1 MKRTIKLY
9 IIKLWGTYYME
20 KINSEILISTL
31 FLIGFDRVDS
41 LLFKYALGKLSIDN
55 IEKKEFIFED
65 EELSG
70 TFNQYVDFNGSFYS
84 LKNNYSLDTNVPL
97 VSGSSKILPLR
108 KVINI
113 NDKLLKYFSSI
124 DFTTII
130 SRKVNDI
137 GCDNLNDFDYL
148 FSKKEKQ
155 ILFNKSEDTTYL
167 KFSKVLSKTNKQ

>member
-1 MKRTIKLY
+1 
-9 IIKLWGTYYME
+9 ME

-41 LLFKYALGKLSIDN
+41 LLFKYVLGKLSIDN
-55 IEKKEFIFED
+55 IEKKDFIFED
-65 EELSG
+65 EELSE

-84 LKNNYSLDTNVPL
+84 LKNNYSLDTNVSL

-113 NDKLLKYFSSI
+113 NKKLLMYFNSI

-137 GCDNLNDFDYL
+137 GYNNLKDFDYL
-148 FSKKEKQ
+148 FSEKEKQ
-155 ILFNKSEDTTYL
+155 IIFNKSEDIAHL
-167 KFSKVLSKTNKQ
+167 KCKKLLNRINKY

>member
-1 MKRTIKLY
+1 
-9 IIKLWGTYYME
+9 ME

-41 LLFKYALGKLSIDN
+41 LLFKYVLGKLSIDN
-55 IEKKEFIFED
+55 IEKKDFIFED

-97 VSGSSKILPLR
+97 VSGSSKILSLR

-113 NDKLLKYFSSI
+113 NEKLLMYFNSI

-137 GCDNLNDFDYL
+137 GYNNLKDFDYL
-148 FSKKEKQ
+148 FSEKEKQ
-155 ILFNKSEDTTYL
+155 IIFNKSEDIAHL
-167 KFSKVLSKTNKQ
+167 KCKKLLNRINK

>member
-1 MKRTIKLY
+1 
-9 IIKLWGTYYME
+9 ME

-41 LLFKYALGKLSIDN
+41 LLFKYVLGKLSIDN
-55 IEKKEFIFED
+55 IEKKDFIFED
-65 EELSG
+65 EELSE

-84 LKNNYSLDTNVPL
+84 LKNNYSLDTNVSL

-113 NDKLLKYFSSI
+113 NKKLLMYFNSI

-137 GCDNLNDFDYL
+137 GYNNLKDFDYL
-148 FSKKEKQ
+148 FSEKEKQ
-155 ILFNKSEDTTYL
+155 KR
-167 KFSKVLSKTNKQ
+167 

>member
-1 MKRTIKLY
+1 
-9 IIKLWGTYYME
+9 ME

-55 IEKKEFIFED
+55 IEKKDFIFED

-84 LKNNYSLDTNVPL
+84 LKNNYSLDTNVSL

-113 NDKLLKYFSSI
+113 NKKLLMYFNSI

-137 GCDNLNDFDYL
+137 GYNNLKDFDYL
-148 FSKKEKQ
+148 FSEKEKQ
-155 ILFNKSEDTTYL
+155 IIFNKSEDIAHL
-167 KFSKVLSKTNKQ
+167 KCKKLLNRINKY

>member
-1 MKRTIKLY
+1 M
-9 IIKLWGTYYME
+9 LWGTHYME

-41 LLFKYALGKLSIDN
+41 LLFKYTLGKLSVDN
-55 IEKKEFIFED
+55 IEKKEFIFKD

-70 TFNQYVDFNGSFYS
+70 TFNKYVDFNGSFYS
-84 LKNNYSLDTNVPL
+84 LKSNYSLDTNVPL
-97 VSGSSKILPLR
+97 ASGSSKILPLR

-130 SRKVNDI
+130 SRKVDDI
-137 GCDNLNDFDYL
+137 GCDNLKDFDYL
-148 FSKKEKQ
+148 FSEKEKQ
-155 ILFNKSEDTTYL
+155 IIFNKSEDIAHL
-167 KFSKVLSKTNKQ
+167 KCKKLLNRINK

>member
-1 MKRTIKLY
+1 
-9 IIKLWGTYYME
+9 ME

-41 LLFKYALGKLSIDN
+41 LLFKYTLGKLSVDN
-55 IEKKEFIFED
+55 IEKKEFIFKD
-65 EELSG
+65 EELSE
-70 TFNQYVDFNGSFYS
+70 TFNKYVDFNGSFYS
-84 LKNNYSLDTNVPL
+84 LKSNYSLDTNVPL

-108 KVINI
+108 RVISI
-113 NDKLLKYFSSI
+113 NEKLLNYFSSI

-137 GCDNLNDFDYL
+137 GCDNLKDFDYL
-148 FSKKEKQ
+148 FSEKEKQ

-167 KFSKVLSKTNKQ
+167 KLSKVLSKTNKQ

>member
-1 MKRTIKLY
+1 M
-9 IIKLWGTYYME
+9 
-20 KINSEILISTL
+20 
-31 FLIGFDRVDS
+31 
-41 LLFKYALGKLSIDN
+41 
-55 IEKKEFIFED
+55 
-65 EELSG
+65 
-70 TFNQYVDFNGSFYS
+70 
-84 LKNNYSLDTNVPL
+84 KNNYSLDTNVPL

>member
-1 MKRTIKLY
+1 
-9 IIKLWGTYYME
+9 ME

-55 IEKKEFIFED
+55 IEKKDFIFED

-70 TFNQYVDFNGSFYS
+70 TFNQYVEFNGSFYS
-84 LKNNYSLDTNVPL
+84 LKNNYSLDTNVSL

-113 NDKLLKYFSSI
+113 NKKLLMYFNSI

-137 GCDNLNDFDYL
+137 GYNNLKDFDYL
-148 FSKKEKQ
+148 FSEKEKQ
-155 ILFNKSEDTTYL
+155 IIFNKSEDIAHL
-167 KFSKVLSKTNKQ
+167 KCKKLLNRINKY

>member
-1 MKRTIKLY
+1 
-9 IIKLWGTYYME
+9 ME

-41 LLFKYALGKLSIDN
+41 LLFKYVLGKLSIDN
-55 IEKKEFIFED
+55 IEKKDFIFED

-97 VSGSSKILPLR
+97 VSGSSKIL
-108 KVINI
+108 NI
-113 NDKLLKYFSSI
+113 NEKLLMYFNSI

-137 GCDNLNDFDYL
+137 GYNNLKDFDYL
-148 FSKKEKQ
+148 FSEKEKQ
-155 ILFNKSEDTTYL
+155 IIFNKSEDIAHL
-167 KFSKVLSKTNKQ
+167 KCKKLLNRINK

>member
-1 MKRTIKLY
+1 
-9 IIKLWGTYYME
+9 ME

-41 LLFKYALGKLSIDN
+41 LLFKYVLGKLSIDN
-55 IEKKEFIFED
+55 IEKKDFIFED

-113 NDKLLKYFSSI
+113 NEKLLMYFNSI

-137 GCDNLNDFDYL
+137 GYNNLKDFDYL
-148 FSKKEKQ
+148 FSEKEKQ
-155 ILFNKSEDTTYL
+155 IIFNKSEDIAHL
-167 KFSKVLSKTNKQ
+167 KCKKLLNRINK